1 MENLQIAA
9 NNVRKHIVRMVHA
22 SKSGHPGGSLSAAE
36 ILTYLYFKEMN
47 VDPKNPKAA
56 NRDRFVLSKGHA
68 TPVLYGT
75 LAERG
80 FIAEDSLS
88 TFRQIN
94 SPLQGHPDSK
104 KVTGV
109 DVSTGSLGQ
118 GISNAVGLALG
129 AQLDKSD
136 VRVYALLGDG
146 EVQEGLV
153 WEAFMAAAHYKLDN
167 LVVFIDNNGLQ
178 IDGKNEDVMN
188 IGDLEAK
195 LTAFG
200 FNVHSIDGHSFE
212 AIEASLQNARETKGK
227 PTAVIAKTIK
237 GRGVSFMENSVAW
250 HGTAPNAEQLEA
262 AINELSVQS
271 VQEGA

>member
-22 SKSGHPGGSLSAAE
+22 SKSGHPGGSLSATE

-47 VDPKNPKAA
+47 VDPQNPKAS

-80 FIAEDSLS
+80 FINVDSLS

-104 KVTGV
+104 KVSGV

-129 AQLDKSD
+129 AQLDNSD
-136 VRVYALLGDG
+136 ARVYALLGDG
-146 EVQEGLV
+146 EVQEGMV

-200 FNVHSIDGHSFE
+200 FNVHAIDGHSFE
-212 AIEASLQNARETKGK
+212 AIEASLQNARETKGM
-227 PTAVIAKTIK
+227 PTAIIAKTIK
-237 GRGVSFMENSVAW
+237 GRGISFMENSVAW

-262 AINELSVQS
+262 AINELSVQ
-271 VQEGA
+271 EGA